1 MVLRS
6 LQTSLGLIMK
16 RGIAVLVGLSMIATA
31 ATQTPAFAQNDDDDN
46 DRASAWLLAG
56 LAGITIAG
64 GIALLIKTDDKEPV
78 SP

>member
-1 MVLRS
+1 
-6 LQTSLGLIMK
+6 
-16 RGIAVLVGLSMIATA
+16 MIATA
-31 ATQTPAFAQNDDDDN
+31 ATQTPAFAQNDDDDD